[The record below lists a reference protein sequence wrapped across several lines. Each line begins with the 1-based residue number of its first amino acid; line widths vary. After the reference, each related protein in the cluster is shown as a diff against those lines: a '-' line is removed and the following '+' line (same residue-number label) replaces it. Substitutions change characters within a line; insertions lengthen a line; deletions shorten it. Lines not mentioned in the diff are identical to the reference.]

1 MLRKCAVCRRN
12 GSGSIAAEYVSWESR
27 SAKSQCGVQVEQRL
41 HVQPSFGD
49 INARAFVNVN
59 NNSPWPIPE
68 GWKFETKTTKDGS
81 QFSSV
86 SDNNAQEC
94 LTHLMWIITASL
106 AFEAFDMV
114 LLLKAPSAGDHEESY
129 VCLATGEHFYTY
141 EGMMRCV
148 NYTRE
153 TLLLRG
159 WIPSFDFLMDIKNN
173 VDDRSSE
180 SALDS
185 NVLPFTLTNYT
196 EATFFFLF
204 ISKSLVKMGFYSS
217 SLVWNREILSP
228 RLDGEVMTLETFL
241 EKFLGSGAN
250 NVPPEVGFSREH
262 EHIPTGNDNV
272 EAPALGNTGFK
283 MQLSAKPKISKSIK
297 KRRHRP
303 KKN

>member
-1 MLRKCAVCRRN
+1 MKWGQLSAAVHVCRRN

-27 SAKSQCGVQVEQRL
+27 NSAFMCSL
-41 HVQPSFGD
+41 ALAASTLD
-49 INARAFVNVN
+49 

-81 QFSSV
+81 QFS
-86 SDNNAQEC
+86 
-94 LTHLMWIITASL
+94 
-106 AFEAFDMV
+106 
-114 LLLKAPSAGDHEESY
+114 SY

-153 TLLLRG
+153 TLLLPG

-180 SALDS
+180 SALD
-185 NVLPFTLTNYT
+185 N
-196 EATFFFLF
+196 
-204 ISKSLVKMGFYSS
+204 
-217 SLVWNREILSP
+217 
-228 RLDGEVMTLETFL
+228 GEVMTLETFL

-297 KRRHRP
+297 KRHHRP